1 VLQKAGFSAV
11 VLAERFDLEGTK
23 KPQRGVE
30 ARKSVE
36 KAVAELENGSMA
48 KISPGAGQ
56 TELGGGAVGRT
67 DPRKTQRDVEAI
79 GQER

>member
-1 VLQKAGFSAV
+1 VGFSAV

-30 ARKSVE
+30 ARKPVE
-36 KAVAELENGSMA
+36 KVAAESENGLAA

-56 TELGGGAVGRT
+56 TELGGGVADRT
-67 DPRKTQRDVEAI
+67 DSRKTQRDVEAI